1 MQLNTTAE
9 GTRAPARST
18 VRLRRTQA
26 LLILGPALVVIMVV
40 AIGIGAVEITPAQV
54 ISIIMSWF
62 GLEPLVEFTEIQL
75 RVLQAI
81 RLPRVVLGALVGGA
95 LAVSGAA
102 MQGLFRN
109 PLADPGLLGISSG
122 ASLAAAASIVLNFS
136 LFGIYSMPVAAFGGA
151 IISTALIYLIAQER
165 GRVNVATMLLA
176 GIATNAIA
184 GARTDQ
190 DRARG
195 SVGTLRLAG
204 IAINALAGAMTGL
217 FVYMASDDAL
227 RSITFWQMGSLANAG
242 WRSVLAAAPFLL
254 GTMILMPILA
264 SSLNAMLLGENNAR
278 YLGIPVDAVKWVIIV
293 LVALGVGAG
302 VPVSGMI
309 GFVGLAVPH
318 LIRLWLGPNHRTL
331 LPASGLLGA
340 ILLILADL
348 LARTL
353 LLPAELPIGIITAV
367 LGGPFFLYLLLRD
380 RRTSRLA

>member
-1 MQLNTTAE
+1 MAGSCRPFPEGLFGTVHTRDGCGSDMQLNTTAE
-9 GTRAPARST
+9 GTRAPARSA

-176 GIATNAIA
+176 GIAINAI
-184 GARTDQ
+184 
-190 DRARG
+190 
-195 SVGTLRLAG
+195 
-204 IAINALAGAMTGL
+204 AGAMTGL

-302 VPVSGMI
+302 VAVSGMI
-309 GFVGLAVPH
+309 GFVGLVVPH